1 MRWDTIYLTVY
12 PTRRVSMPRFSIVIP
27 TYKCEDYLPA
37 CLDSVKNQTLSDW
50 EAIVVVDGSP
60 DSCGDIARRYAASDA
75 RVVVLDKRDNEGLHL
90 ARRSGV
96 EKSSGDY
103 LLFLDADD
111 ELCLTALELLSKALP
126 AEDDC
131 ILHYGL
137 VCAGSSIDG
146 SRAEGFE
153 KWANSCCD
161 GLDRNALLEAVYS
174 NDRDYGKDWNV
185 SHRVFPA
192 QLAKRAFSSMTGA
205 RLSRAEDGY
214 EFLVLASLSSG
225 EVTVDDIKGYR
236 YFIGRGVTDDSTLT
250 AERYASETK
259 QLIECANA
267 AMAFAS
273 ILNDEACK
281 AAAAA
286 FRKRLVFSAA
296 NEWFDRVGGKDKD
309 AALSSFV
316 EIAGDADAAPQL
328 MRFARDEAYRALTT
342 KAPYDENADYV
353 AWYECALNLAKR
365 VGIVHDESWKAVANP
380 AKSHIDDVRHA
391 DMMRRFEASDIRIFV
406 STHKDAET
414 FKSDILQPVQVG
426 CANAGHRFPWALH
439 DDEGDNISS
448 QNPMYCELTT
458 QYWAWK
464 NVDAEYYGFCHY
476 RRYFDFSEEKHEES
490 PWGMV
495 VDDYINAKT
504 QKKYALDDAS
514 IRKAIEGYDVLTTE
528 CQDIREFPGPDETP
542 LDQYK
547 VAPLLHVEDLYKV
560 IAILEDMH
568 PDYAQDAETFL
579 TGSTS
584 RFCNMFIMK
593 KDIFREYCSWLFP
606 ILERFVSETDFSL
619 YSVEAIRTPGHLAER
634 LLNIY
639 LIHQQRVGAGF
650 KMKELQCVHFE
661 RPDRLHLELDVP
673 YEAAAGRSIVP
684 VVFAADDGYVPM
696 VTTTI
701 RSMLDNAS
709 KDRFYDIVVLTSNIS
724 GEHQSLMGEC
734 LVGNADN
741 VSLRFHDVSP
751 IASDFEL
758 ATNNAHIG
766 IETYYRFIIQAVMP
780 EYDKVLYL
788 DSDLVIEGDV
798 AKLYDTEL
806 GDNLLAAT
814 RDVDYLGN
822 LNMNDGWRLNYTK
835 TKLKMSDPYGYFQ
848 AGVLLLNIKAMRE
861 AYTTREWL
869 EFASVRDYIFDDQD
883 VLNTH
888 CQDRVVYLDQTWNV
902 MHDCG
907 HRVTNVFNFAPAYAY
922 KAYMEARQH
931 PLVRHYAG
939 CDKPW
944 NFIGCDWA
952 EHYWRYARETP
963 FYETLVAYLCTTEPK
978 RNEDNRPAPVMGEHN
993 PIRKIVDPLLP
1004 LGSRRREVAKKVGR
1018 KLRGR
1023 E

>member
-1 MRWDTIYLTVY
+1 
-12 PTRRVSMPRFSIVIP
+12 MPRFSIVIP
-27 TYKCEDYLPA
+27 SYNNAEFLPG
-37 CLDSVKNQTLSDW
+37 CLDSLKAQSFSDW
-50 EAIVVVDGSP
+50 NAIVVVDASP
-60 DSCGDIARRYAASDA
+60 DESADIVRSYAAEDS
-75 RVVVLDKRDNEGLHL
+75 RFVLLNKDVNGGAHL
-90 ARRSGV
+90 ARRDGV
-96 EKSSGDY
+96 LAADGDY
-103 LLFLDADD
+103 ITFLDADD
-111 ELCLTALELLSKALP
+111 ELACDALEKLSSILP
-126 AEDDC
+126 DDEDR
-131 ILHYGL
+131 ILHFGL
-137 VCAGSSIDG
+137 TCEGEGVDSA
-146 SRAEGFE
+146 RAASFEG
-153 KWANSCCD
+153 WANSSN
-161 GLDRNALLEAVYS
+161 GQLDRAGLLEAIFS
-174 NDRDYGKDWNV
+174 TQSEYGKDWNV
-185 SHRVFPA
+185 DHRVFSA
-192 QLAKRAFSSMTGA
+192 KLAKRAFSQMTDE
-205 RLSRAEDGY
+205 RLARAEDGY
-214 EFLVLASLSSG
+214 EAFALACLSSG
-225 EVTVDDIKGYR
+225 EVTADEIKGYR
-236 YFIGRGVTDDSTLT
+236 YFIGRGVTADSALT
-250 AERYASETK
+250 AERYATETK
-259 QLIECANA
+259 QLIECADA
-267 AMAFAS
+267 AMAFALS
-273 ILNDEACK
+273 LNDKACE
-281 AAAAA
+281 AAATA

-296 NEWFDRVGGKDKD
+296 NEWFDRVGDKDKD
-309 AALSSFV
+309 AALDSFV
-316 EIAGDADAAPQL
+316 EIAGDAYAAPQL
-328 MRFARDEAYRALTT
+328 MRFARDEAFKALMA
-342 KAPYDENADYV
+342 KAPYEENATYV
-353 AWYECALNLAKR
+353 AWYRRALDLAKR
-365 VGIVHDESWKAVANP
+365 VGITHEESWKSIANP
-380 AKSHIDDVRHA
+380 AKSHIDDVKHA
-391 DMMRRFEASDIRIFV
+391 DTIRRYNASDIRIFV
-406 STHKDAET
+406 STHKDVET
-414 FKSDILQPVQVG
+414 FRSDILQPVQVG

-495 VDDYINAKT
+495 VDDYINVKT

-547 VAPLLHVEDLYKV
+547 MAPLLHVEDLYKV

-579 TGSTS
+579 TGNTS

-593 KDIFREYCSWLFP
+593 KSIFREYCSWLFP
-606 ILERFVSETDFSL
+606 ILDRFVAETDFSL

-639 LIHQQRVGAGF
+639 LIHQQRVGAGL

-661 RPDRLHLELDVP
+661 RPDRLHLKLDVP
-673 YEAAAGRSIVP
+673 YEAAAGRPIVP

-724 GEHQSLMGEC
+724 GEHQGLMREC
-734 LVGNADN
+734 LVGNAN
-741 VSLRFHDVSP
+741 NASLRFHDVSP

-798 AKLYDTEL
+798 AELYDTEL
-806 GDNLLAAT
+806 GNNLLAAT

-869 EFASVRDYIFDDQD
+869 EFASVRDYIVDDQD
-883 VLNTH
+883 VLTTH
-888 CQDRVVYLDQTWNV
+888 CQGRVVYLDQAWNV

-907 HRVTNVFNFAPAYAY
+907 HRVANVFNFAPAYAY
-922 KAYMEARQH
+922 KAYMEARQR

-993 PIRKIVDPLLP
+993 PIRKIVDPLMP